1 MIEFI
6 LNILDIL
13 FNYPEGVSFALF
25 SSVKKGKKAY
35 KKVKKEIDKINT
47 QLDPGQ
53 VPGADASLTGEQIFE
68 DNQPINKKDVPYVPS
83 FPYTGRQII
92 IDSGRVHLNAKDDF
106 IILSSKKSI
115 ALSAVGSV
123 NIDSDSS
130 FVVNS
135 NQIKLGISAEEP
147 LVKGNTLLTGINSFT
162 QILQALPLVLDDAVY
177 DSAGGALPE
186 VVEITAA
193 IAKAAKVLEVS
204 LRDSLSTK
212 NFTE

>member
-1 MIEFI
+1 MGIRR
-6 LNILDIL
+6 
-13 FNYPEGVSFALF
+13 
-25 SSVKKGKKAY
+25 GKKAY
-35 KKVKKEIDKINT
+35 KKVKKEIEKINT

-53 VPGADASLTGEQIFE
+53 IPGADASLTGEQIFE
-68 DNQPINKKDVPYVPS
+68 DNKPANIKDVPYTPS

-106 IILSSKKSI
+106 IILASKKSI

-135 NQIKLGISAEEP
+135 NQVKLGISATEP
-147 LVKGNTLLTGINSFT
+147 LVKGNKLLIGMNAFT
-162 QILQALPLVLDDAVY
+162 QILQALPNVINGQVY
-177 DSAGGALPE
+177 DSAGGAIPE
-186 VVEITAA
+186 IVEIVGA

-204 LRDSLSTK
+204 LKDSLSTK